1 MDKMRKRDRAREL
14 VKDAL
19 ILLLTCSALWLAGRS
34 QIFGP
39 LGGILR
45 EESRGPETVQT
56 ESGARADAARPLRM
70 AVSLQEGTETIRY
83 GVQYDPAAVDA
94 LFQQT
99 AGLLVEALSGTGAP
113 EAIGR
118 LQWEQAQN
126 YAPGLTFDFQG
137 ALPLEVLAGWLS
149 GGETDLTAPVRR
161 LTLAPWQEG
170 VALFYRDEE
179 DGRYYRCPTR
189 VVSADQLAQTLSG
202 LRSNGAYYAFESE
215 AYRQLDPDTLLLE
228 GQSAPAVYAA
238 SNPAAGGQPALEGLM
253 EDLGIPV
260 SSSSFYSSGDE
271 EVARSGY
278 DMVRL
283 SAAGVLTYI
292 GGEHGESGFPVQ
304 SRGGSPTLFD
314 SVEACRRAAAAAI
327 LPRCGEARLYLM
339 SARDTDQGLEVLFGY
354 SLNGAVVRMEEGCAA
369 RFLVRDGNIVRFS
382 LYLRSYTATSEIT
395 LVPPPRQA
403 AAAMEAEGL
412 AGGELLLTYVDGG
425 GVRVSASWA
434 AVRSPGAEG
443 G

>member
-14 VKDAL
+14 VKDVL

-56 ESGARADAARPLRM
+56 ESSARADAARPLRM
-70 AVSLQEGTETIRY
+70 AVNLQEGTETIRY
-83 GVQYDPAAVDA
+83 GVQYDPAGVDI

-99 AGLLVEALSGTGAP
+99 AGLLVEALSDAGAP
-113 EAIGR
+113 ESVGR
-118 LQWEQAQN
+118 AQWENAQSS
-126 YAPGLTFDFQG
+126 APGITFDFQG
-137 ALPLEVLAGWLS
+137 TLPLEVLAGWLS
-149 GGETDLTAPVRR
+149 GEETGLAAPVRR
-161 LTLAPWQEG
+161 LTLSPWKEG
-170 VALFYRDEE
+170 VALFYRNEE
-179 DGRYYRCPTR
+179 DGRYYRCPAPA
-189 VVSADQLAQTLSG
+189 VSADQLAQALSG

-215 AYRQLDPDTLLLE
+215 VYRQLDPDTLLVE
-228 GQSAPAVYAA
+228 GQPAPGIYAA
-238 SNPAAGGQPALEGLM
+238 SNSAAGGQPALERLM

-260 SSSSFYSSGDE
+260 SSSSFYTSGDE

-283 SAAGVLTYI
+283 SAGGVLTYI
-292 GGEHGESGFPVQ
+292 GGEHGEASFPIQ
-304 SRGGSPTLFD
+304 SRSGSPTLFEA
-314 SVEACRRAAAAAI
+314 VEACRRTAAAAI
-327 LPRCGEARLYLM
+327 LPRCGDARLYLM
-339 SARDTDQGLEVLFGY
+339 SAQNTDQGLEVLFGY

-369 RFLVRDGNIVRFS
+369 RFLVREGSIVHFS
-382 LYLRSYTATSEIT
+382 FHLRSYTSTGETA
-395 LVPPPRQA
+395 LLPPLRQA

-412 AGGELLLTYVDGG
+412 TGGELLLAYADGG
-425 GVRVSASWA
+425 GGRLSPSWA
-434 AVRSPGAEG
+434 AVRSSGTEG

>member
-14 VKDAL
+14 AKDVL

-45 EESRGPETVQT
+45 EERPGPEAVQT

-83 GVQYDPAAVDA
+83 GVQYDPAGVDT

-99 AGLLVEALSGTGAP
+99 AGLLVEALSAAGAP
-113 EAIGR
+113 EPMGR
-118 LQWEQAQN
+118 TQWEEAQSA
-126 YAPGLTFDFQG
+126 APGITFDFQG

-149 GGETDLTAPVRR
+149 GGETGLTAPVRR
-161 LTLAPWQEG
+161 LTLAPWQGET
-170 VALFYRDEE
+170 ALFYRDEG

-189 VVSADQLAQTLSG
+189 TVSHDQLAQALSG
-202 LRSNGAYYAFESE
+202 LRGNGAWYAFESE
-215 AYRQLDPDTLLLE
+215 GYQQMDPDTLLLE

-238 SNPAAGGQPALEGLM
+238 SNPAAGGQSALEGLM

-283 SAAGVLTYI
+283 SAHGVLTYI
-292 GGEHGESGFPVQ
+292 GGEHGEASLPVQ
-304 SRGGSPTLFD
+304 SRGGSPTLFEAVD
-314 SVEACRRAAAAAI
+314 ACRRVAAAAI

-339 SARDTDQGLEVLFGY
+339 SVQNTGQGLEVRFGY

-369 RFLVRDGNIVRFS
+369 RFLVREGSIVHFS
-382 LYLRSYTATSEIT
+382 IHLRSYAATGETA
-395 LVPPPRQA
+395 LLPPIRQA

-412 AGGELLLTYVDGG
+412 TGGELLLAYVDGG
-425 GVRVSASWA
+425 GDRVSPSWA
-434 AVRSPGAEG
+434 AVRSPGTEG